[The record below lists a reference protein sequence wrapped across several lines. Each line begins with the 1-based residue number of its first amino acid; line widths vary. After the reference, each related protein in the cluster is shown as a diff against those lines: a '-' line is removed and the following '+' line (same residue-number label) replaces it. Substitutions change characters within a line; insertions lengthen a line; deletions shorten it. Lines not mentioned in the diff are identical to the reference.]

1 VATASASVLIAPIHV
16 PLQGSSG
23 RPSMCHGAPLGPA
36 GIRIGVQTRYA
47 SAGQS
52 RDNGSRVGTVR
63 LRGVTPLGRG
73 FDSRIRCLAVAAA
86 GLSGAVRAARRASPA
101 VPAGSRARRR
111 PRCAGRSARYR
122 LTDVNYCCRSARLRA
137 LFSLDLGLP
146 DHGTSDG
153 LDRPSPGLRTAR
165 RKM

>member
-52 RDNGSRVGTVR
+52 RDKGSRLGTVR
-63 LRGVTPLGRG
+63 LRGVTPLERG

-86 GLSGAVRAARRASPA
+86 GLSEAVRAARRASPA
-101 VPAGSRARRR
+101 VPVGSRARRR
-111 PRCAGRSARYR
+111 PRCAGRSAQVPADRR
-122 LTDVNYCCRSARLRA
+122 QLLLPVSASTCVVLPRSRAARSRDFGWA
-137 LFSLDLGLP
+137 
-146 DHGTSDG
+146 
-153 LDRPSPGLRTAR
+153 
-165 RKM
+165 